1 LPFTIYTLAGSYPWC
16 LALAYLG
23 MKLGQHW
30 NTLGPYFHRFDT
42 VIGALILFGAGL
54 VLYNRIRGITAAPAT
69 E

>member
-1 LPFTIYTLAGSYPWC
+1 
-16 LALAYLG
+16 

-42 VIGALILFGAGL
+42 VIGALILIGAGL
-54 VLYNRIRGITAAPAT
+54 LLYNRIRGLTAATAT